1 MLLQGKATLFF
12 LGDFSDKIAALCKGV
27 LAQNGA
33 RLPFLTPEMD
43 FLLFVFTEQFSE
55 RLQRM
60 FCSLNIIHS
69 APFTKVLEIIAQ
81 LPQLLKNI
89 NVERLKI
96 LKPAATY
103 GWKAVRAEN
112 HRGGHGW
119 LK

>member
-1 MLLQGKATLFF
+1 MTYQTKLLLFARVCWPR
-12 LGDFSDKIAALCKGV
+12 I
-27 LAQNGA
+27 GA

-81 LPQLLKNI
+81 LPELLKNI